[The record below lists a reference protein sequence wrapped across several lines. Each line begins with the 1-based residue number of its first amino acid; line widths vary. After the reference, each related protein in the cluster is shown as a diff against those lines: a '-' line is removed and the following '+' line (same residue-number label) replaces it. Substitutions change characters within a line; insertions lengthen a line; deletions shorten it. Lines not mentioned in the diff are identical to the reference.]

1 MLRRLPHQDA
11 KVLPSNSRVWRRRTS
26 SPPQGPPRNQSVGGL
41 RTLRVHQGN
50 GSAKIRGRKVQP
62 RRASSRCEGRKPA
75 CSLCGIRAVRRLT
88 HLRCWVVPGRDSSS
102 SASSVRRVPS
112 LHSAVEFNLAA
123 IPPGLVSFPPCARS
137 SLRCGP
143 CSSPKQQ
150 SLPGSQDTAVPAVG
164 AENAG
169 QPPHN
174 AAVKT
179 VSLACTHPTPP
190 VIHCAGAHAS
200 TV

>member
-11 KVLPSNSRVWRRRTS
+11 KVLPSNSRVRRRRTS
-26 SPPQGPPRNQSVGGL
+26 SPPQGPPGPRPVGGL

-50 GSAKIRGRKVQP
+50 VSASIRGRKVQP

-102 SASSVRRVPS
+102 CAGSGRRVPS
-112 LHSAVEFNLAA
+112 LHSKVEFNLAA

-143 CSSPKQQ
+143 CSSPKPQ

-169 QPPHN
+169 QLTHY

-179 VSLACTHPTPP
+179 ASLACTHPTPP
-190 VIHCAGAHAS
+190 GIHCAVPHAS
-200 TV
+200 TE

>member
-1 MLRRLPHQDA
+1 MLRKLPHQGA

-123 IPPGLVSFPPCARS
+123 IPPHLCRDESRQK
-137 SLRCGP
+137 
-143 CSSPKQQ
+143 CSGQPGHSRPGCWRRGCRPATAQC
-150 SLPGSQDTAVPAVG
+150 GSQD
-164 AENAG
+164 
-169 QPPHN
+169 
-174 AAVKT
+174 
-179 VSLACTHPTPP
+179 C
-190 VIHCAGAHAS
+190 
-200 TV
+200 